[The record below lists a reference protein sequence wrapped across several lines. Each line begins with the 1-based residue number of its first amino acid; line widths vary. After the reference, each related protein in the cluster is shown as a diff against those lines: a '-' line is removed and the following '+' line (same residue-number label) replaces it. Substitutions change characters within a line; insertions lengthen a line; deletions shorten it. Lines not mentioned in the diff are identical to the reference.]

1 MKQTKI
7 TTKTIAFVAVLAAI
21 YFVLGTYL
29 HVENNNFNASIQT
42 LPVLIGAFTLGPVPA
57 MFIGIIGEFLKQLI
71 MYGIDPTTPLWILP
85 YALEG
90 LLAGLLVK
98 KEFGN
103 ISNKKL
109 IIAIIISEVFLT
121 LIITPVNTLAA
132 VLQGWGTWTTIL
144 AGLGLRLVIMAIK
157 IVIYC
162 LVIPVLYKSLKKVVK

>member
-1 MKQTKI
+1 MSKSKI
-7 TTKTIAFVAVLAAI
+7 TTKSIAFIAVLAAI

-29 HVENNNFNASIQT
+29 HVESNNFNASIQT

-57 MFIGIIGEFLKQLI
+57 LLIGAIGEFLKQLI
-71 MYGIDPTTPLWILP
+71 MYGIDPTTPLWLLP

-109 IIAIIISEVFLT
+109 ITAIIISEVFLT
-121 LIITPVNTLAA
+121 AVITPVNTLAA
-132 VLQGWGTWTTIL
+132 VIQGWGTWATIL
-144 AGLGLRLVIMAIK
+144 AGLGMRLIIMAVK

-162 LVIPVLYKSLKKVVK
+162 LVIPPLYKSLKKVVK

>member
-1 MKQTKI
+1 MKKI
-7 TTKTIAFVAVLAAI
+7 TTKQIALVAVLAAI

-29 HVENNNFNASIQT
+29 HIESNNFNASIQT

-57 MFIGIIGEFLKQLI
+57 LLIGAIGELLKQLI
-71 MYGIDPTTPLWILP
+71 MYGIDPTLPLWILP

-121 LIITPVNTLAA
+121 AIITPVNTLAA
-132 VLQGWGTWTTIL
+132 VIQGWGAWATIL
-144 AGLGLRLVIMAIK
+144 AGLGLRLIIMAIK

-162 LVIPVLYKSLKKVVK
+162 LIIPPLYKSLKKVVK